1 MVWVLL
7 NPLPAH
13 ADPVTIA
20 TVAIVMSVV
29 GVLASTAIGVTS
41 AVVTGK
47 QAEAQADYQAQV
59 NENNAKASRQAAQ
72 AKIDKQ
78 RINSKFLQGS
88 QLAKLGGMGVTA
100 DGSTLQLLG
109 QAAGQEKFDELV
121 THYEGEAQAIQF
133 EQAAALNDY
142 ESSMANYNM
151 GLNISAEVAKGVTKM
166 GTSLLSGGIP
176 GGSTGITSGSAATSF
191 ANGGSASAISG
202 TTGGYTGN
210 LSGLA

>member
-1 MVWVLL
+1 M
-7 NPLPAH
+7 
-13 ADPVTIA
+13 
-20 TVAIVMSVV
+20 
-29 GVLASTAIGVTS
+29 
-41 AVVTGK
+41 
-47 QAEAQADYQAQV
+47 
-59 NENNAKASRQAAQ
+59 
-72 AKIDKQ
+72 
-78 RINSKFLQGS
+78 QGA

-151 GLNISAEVAKGVTKM
+151 GLNISAEVAKGVTKI
-166 GTSLLSGGIP
+166 GSSLLSAGLPTGGT
-176 GGSTGITSGSAATSF
+176 TGITSGSAATSF